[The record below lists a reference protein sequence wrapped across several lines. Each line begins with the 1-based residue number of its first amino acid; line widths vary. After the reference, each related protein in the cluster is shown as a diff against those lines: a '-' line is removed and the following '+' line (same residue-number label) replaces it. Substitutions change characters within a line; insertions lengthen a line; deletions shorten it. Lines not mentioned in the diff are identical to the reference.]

1 MLLTTYFH
9 EFQHLRIK
17 ITTYFYEFQHLPTKT
32 ATCAL
37 PPLSPPLPPPLPQ
50 PTQLSQLRSAVQQ
63 LVGCGRQRLLGCARQ
78 GSSAL
83 AIHKGLHDAIG
94 NTMQ

>member
-1 MLLTTYFH
+1 MLLTIYFH
-9 EFQHLRIK
+9 EFQHLPIK

-37 PPLSPPLPPPLPQ
+37 PPLSPPLW
-50 PTQLSQLRSAVQQ
+50 SAVQQ

-83 AIHKGLHDAIG
+83 AIHDRIDRDY
-94 NTMQ
+94 TMQ